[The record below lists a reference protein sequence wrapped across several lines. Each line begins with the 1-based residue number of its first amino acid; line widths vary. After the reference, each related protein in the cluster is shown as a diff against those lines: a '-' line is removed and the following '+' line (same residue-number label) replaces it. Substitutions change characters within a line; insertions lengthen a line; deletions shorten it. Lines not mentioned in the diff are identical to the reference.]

1 MRRDAFA
8 KILATLGP
16 ASSSPDQIAALFR
29 AGANVF
35 RLNFSHGSHED
46 HAARLDLIRA
56 LERETGRPIGVV
68 ADLQGPKLRVG
79 RIEGGKVQLV
89 AGARLRLDLDPTPS
103 DGKRVCVPHP
113 EVFAALS
120 PGQALL
126 IDDGRIRLKVL
137 TVGPDGADVEVVEP
151 GVLSDRKGLNVPDA
165 VLPLAALTPKDRADL
180 EFACSAGV
188 DWVALSF
195 VQRPEDVIE
204 ARKLIDGRAKIIA
217 KIEKPSAVACLDDLI
232 READALMVARGDLG
246 VELPPEDVPTL
257 QRRIVALCR
266 AAGKPVIV
274 ATQMLESM
282 VAAPTPTRAEAS
294 DVATAVYEGA
304 DAVMLSAETASGAF
318 PREAVEIMQRI
329 IRRVEQDPNYN
340 HTLHIDPTGHDKTE
354 ADAMAAAAAQTAD
367 TIDAAAIVTYTT
379 SGYTTLRLARERP
392 STPIIGLTAVEA
404 TARRLALVW
413 GVRPVHARDCTD
425 FDDMVDHAAEVARAS
440 GLADPGDRI
449 AILAGVPFGTPAA
462 TNTLRIARVGD

>member
-16 ASSSPDQIAALFR
+16 ASSTPDQIAALFA
-29 AGANVF
+29 AGANLF

-46 HAARLDLIRA
+46 HAERLRLIRD
-56 LERETGRPIGVV
+56 LERRTGRPIGVV
-68 ADLQGPKLRVG
+68 ADMQGPKLRVG
-79 RIEGGKVQLV
+79 RIEGGKVALI
-89 AGARLRLDLDPTPS
+89 AGARISLDLDPTPS
-103 DGKRVCVPHP
+103 DGTRVCVPHP

-126 IDDGRIRLKVL
+126 IDDGRIRLRVL
-137 TVGPDGADVEVVEP
+137 SVSAEGAVAEVVEP

-165 VLPLAALTPKDRADL
+165 VLPLAALTPKDRTDL
-180 EFACSAGV
+180 EFACQMGV

-204 ARKLIDGRAKIIA
+204 ARELIAGRALIIA
-217 KIEKPSAVACLDDLI
+217 KIEKPSAVACLDALI
-232 READALMVARGDLG
+232 QESDALMVARGDLG

-257 QRRIVALCR
+257 QRRIVAQCR
-266 AAGKPVIV
+266 SAGKPVIV

-304 DAVMLSAETASGAF
+304 DAVMLSAETASGAH
-318 PREAVEIMQRI
+318 PLEAVEIMKRI
-329 IRRVEQDPNYN
+329 IRRVEQDPDYN
-340 HTLHIDPTGHDKTE
+340 RTLHIEPTGHEKTE

-379 SGYTTLRLARERP
+379 SGYTALRMARERP

-425 FDDMVDHAAEVARAS
+425 FDDMVGHAVEVARLS
-440 GLADPGDRI
+440 GFAEAGDRI
-449 AILAGVPFGTPAA
+449 AIVAGVPFGTPAA

>member
-16 ASSSPDQIAALFR
+16 SSSTPEQIETLFK

-46 HAARLDLIRA
+46 HAARLALIRA
-56 LERETGRPIGVV
+56 LEVKTGRPIGVV
-68 ADLQGPKLRVG
+68 ADMQGPKLRVG
-79 RIEGGKVQLV
+79 RIEGGKVTLV
-89 AGARLRLDLDPTPS
+89 AGARISLDLDPTPG
-103 DGKRVCVPHP
+103 DGTRVCVPHP
-113 EVFAALS
+113 EVFAALA
-120 PGQALL
+120 PGQSLL
-126 IDDGRIRLKVL
+126 IDDGRIRLRVL
-137 TVGPDGADVEVVEP
+137 TVTASSVDAEVVDP

-180 EFACSAGV
+180 EFACAMGV
-188 DWVALSF
+188 DWIALSF
-195 VQRPEDVIE
+195 VQRPEDVVE
-204 ARKLIDGRAKIIA
+204 ARTLIAGRALIIA
-217 KIEKPSAVACLDDLI
+217 KIEKPAAIACLDALI

-246 VELPPEDVPTL
+246 VELPPEDVPIL
-257 QRRIVALCR
+257 QRRIVAQCR
-266 AAGKPVIV
+266 IAGKPVIV

-282 VAAPTPTRAEAS
+282 VSAPTPTRAEAS

-304 DAVMLSAETASGAF
+304 DAVMLSAETASGAH
-318 PREAVEIMQRI
+318 PIEAVEIMKRI
-329 IRRVEQDPNYN
+329 IRRVEQDPDYN
-340 HTLHIDPTGHDKTE
+340 RTLHIDPTGHEKTE

-379 SGYTTLRLARERP
+379 SGYTALRMARERP
-392 STPIIGLTAVEA
+392 STPIIGLTSRQA

-413 GVRPVHARDCTD
+413 GVRPVHARDCNS
-425 FDDMVDHAAEVARAS
+425 FDDMVDHATEVALIS

-449 AILAGVPFGTPAA
+449 AIVAGVPFGTPAA
-462 TNTLRIARVGD
+462 TNTLRIARIGA